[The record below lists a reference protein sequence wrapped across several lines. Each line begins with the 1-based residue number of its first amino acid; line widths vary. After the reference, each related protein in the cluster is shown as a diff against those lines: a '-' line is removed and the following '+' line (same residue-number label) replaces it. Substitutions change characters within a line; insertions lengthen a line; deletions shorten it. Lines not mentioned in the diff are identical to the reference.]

1 MKITAHEV
9 LLLQAAVNELIAS
22 GHTRPGDLLQ
32 TAVSKFA
39 TAIRAKVEAG
49 DYWLASTLATV
60 ENLDHKLH
68 NAAITHRSQRI
79 GEAA

>member
-32 TAVSKFA
+32 TAVNEFA
-39 TAIRAKVEAG
+39 AAIKVKVDAG
-49 DYWLASTLATV
+49 DYWLTKTLIDV
-60 ENLDHKLH
+60 EALNRKLRI
-68 NAAITHRSQRI
+68 AADPYQGI